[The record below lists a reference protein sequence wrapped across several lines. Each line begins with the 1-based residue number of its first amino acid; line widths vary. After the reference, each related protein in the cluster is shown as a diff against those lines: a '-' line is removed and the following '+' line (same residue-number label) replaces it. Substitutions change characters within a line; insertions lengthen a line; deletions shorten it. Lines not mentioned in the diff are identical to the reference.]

1 MFYIIYIMI
10 AWIIQWTVISLVL
23 IILIHYLYIFFKT
36 TLTVPKIKDLVNRPH
51 QQYKDIMETIQTP
64 QPKNDNIRKEM
75 KNELKDYLL
84 REKKDAFARAL
95 VVKLTT
101 YALGRYLEF
110 TDDKIVDDL
119 TARFQEQGYRLDK
132 LIQSIVASELFLT
145 R

>member
-1 MFYIIYIMI
+1 
-10 AWIIQWTVISLVL
+10 
-23 IILIHYLYIFFKT
+23 
-36 TLTVPKIKDLVNRPH
+36 
-51 QQYKDIMETIQTP
+51 
-64 QPKNDNIRKEM
+64 
-75 KNELKDYLL
+75 LKDYLL